1 MLFNQPGANGAAA
14 GAGNAGAAPAGDIIE
29 VTTESFMKDVMEEST
44 RRPVLVDFWAPWC
57 GPCKS
62 LGPIL
67 EKVVKAAKGQ
77 VRLAKMNIDDHPVIP
92 GKLGIQSI
100 PTVYAFVNGQPVDGF
115 MGALPEGQVKG
126 FVERLVGGAAG
137 ADGGADGGAD
147 LAEVL
152 ASAEAALAENDLAG
166 AAEIFAAVLG
176 EDPANLAALSG
187 LVRTQVQA
195 GALEQARATLATAP
209 ADKQGDPAVSAAR
222 AALELAEQ
230 AAALGDLATL
240 QAKVDIDPAD
250 HQSRFD
256 LAVALNARGRREDAL
271 VHLLDIVKRDR
282 AWNEDAARKQLL
294 QLFEAWGPT
303 DALTLSGRKKLS
315 AIMFA

>member
-14 GAGNAGAAPAGDIIE
+14 GAGNGGAAPAGDIID
-29 VTTESFMKDVMEEST
+29 VTTESFMKDVMEESKH
-44 RRPVLVDFWAPWC
+44 RPVLVDFWAPWC

-67 EKVVKAAKGQ
+67 EKVVKAAKGK
-77 VRLAKMNIDDHPVIP
+77 VRLAKMNIDEHPVIP

-100 PTVYAFVNGQPVDGF
+100 PTVYAFVGGQPVDGF

-126 FVERLVGGAAG
+126 FIERLLSGGGGAEG
-137 ADGGADGGAD
+137 ADV
-147 LAEVL
+147 AEVL
-152 ASAEAALAENDLAG
+152 ASGEAALAQNDLAG

-195 GALEQARATLATAP
+195 GALEQAKATLASVP
-209 ADKQGDPAVSAAR
+209 ADKQNDPAISAAR
-222 AALELAEQ
+222 AAVELAEQ

-240 QAKVDIDPAD
+240 EAKVDIDPAD
-250 HQSRFD
+250 YQSRFD
-256 LAVALNARGRREDAL
+256 LALALHARGRREDAM

-303 DALTLSGRKKLS
+303 DPLTLTGRKKLS

>member
-1 MLFNQPGANGAAA
+1 MLFNQPGASGAAA
-14 GAGNAGAAPAGDIIE
+14 GAGNGGAAPAGDIID
-29 VTTESFMKDVMEEST
+29 VTTESFMKDVMEESK

-62 LGPIL
+62 LGPLL
-67 EKVVKAAKGQ
+67 EKVVKAAKGK

-115 MGALPEGQVKG
+115 MGALPEGQVKD
-126 FVERLVGGAAG
+126 FVDRLTGGDEG
-137 ADGGADGGAD
+137 DN

-195 GALEQARATLATAP
+195 GALEQAKATLATVP
-209 ADKQGDPAVSAAR
+209 ADKAGDPAISAAR
-222 AALELAEQ
+222 AAVELAEQ
-230 AAALGDLATL
+230 AASLGDLATL
-240 QAKVDIDPAD
+240 QAKVDLDPAD
-250 HQSRFD
+250 HQSRFE
-256 LAVALNARGRREDAL
+256 LALALNARGRREDAL
-271 VHLLDIVKRDR
+271 IHLLDIVKRDR

-303 DALTLSGRKKLS
+303 DPLTLSGRKKLS